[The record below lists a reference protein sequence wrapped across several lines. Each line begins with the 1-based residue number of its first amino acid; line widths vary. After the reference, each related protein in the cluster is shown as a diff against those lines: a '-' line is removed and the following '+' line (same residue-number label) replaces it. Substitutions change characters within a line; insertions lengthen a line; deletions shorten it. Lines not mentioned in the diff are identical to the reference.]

1 MDEAVDTHRDS
12 SGQAPMARV
21 GDVSGD
27 AGRWMGRSLTVAM
40 SKVRVS
46 SRLQDKGLCRL
57 SENDL
62 GSKESRATDVGRVM
76 MVFGFVREGWRLG
89 PQAARALIYCINKG
103 KLLRRKGAG
112 AREDAGGDGFI
123 EQCAKSAM

>member
-40 SKVRVS
+40 SKVTVS

-62 GSKESRATDVGRVM
+62 GSKEKQSHRFWTSDDGLRLRPGRM
-76 MVFGFVREGWRLG
+76 ETWT
-89 PQAARALIYCINKG
+89 
-103 KLLRRKGAG
+103 
-112 AREDAGGDGFI
+112 AGGQGVDLLHKQREASQAQRGRCSGRCWGRRI
-123 EQCAKSAM
+123 Y